1 MSLYKQLG
9 DMEDK
14 VSRQL
19 ALAERIRAV
28 NEHHVA
34 ETIINSHIVPDLRGN
49 LRSFTRQEFRCVK
62 CNTKYRRPPLSGKC
76 PKCGG
81 KIVLTVSKGAIE
93 KYLPT
98 AKMLVTHYNVIDY
111 TRQRICL
118 TEKDIKAL
126 FQNVFPETQR
136 TLLALGADICERM
149 IAERTGKITKKNGYL
164 DELKENGKVKKAEK
178 KESKKEKS
186 AKHGKKEEKEE
197 TKAKKKKSKK
207 VISLEDFFGS

>member
-1 MSLYKQLG
+1 
-9 DMEDK
+9 
-14 VSRQL
+14 QL

-98 AKMLVTHYNVIDY
+98 AKMLVTRYNVIDY

-118 TEKDIKAL
+118 TEKDIKTL

-136 TLLALGADICERM
+136 TLFGFGADICERM

-164 DELKENGKVKKAEK
+164 DELKENGKLNN
-178 KESKKEKS
+178 SKKEENKKEKA
-186 AKHGKKEEKEE
+186 AKQERKEEKE
-197 TKAKKKKSKK
+197 KPKLKKKTKK
-207 VISLEDFFGS
+207 VISLEEFFGS